1 MSAIDRTLDS
11 LTFLTE
17 EARDA
22 LRKRLHELG
31 GLALIGLAFVLA
43 IALATWS
50 VRDPS
55 LSHATTA
62 PVRNILGVVG
72 STVADL
78 SMQIF
83 GLAALAL
90 IFPIALWG
98 WRLTSHRPLSRERIR
113 LVVWVLAIALVAAF
127 AACLPR
133 PASWPLPVGL
143 GGVVG
148 DAVLRGAAWLMGGP
162 LGSFAYV
169 VIGAATAAL
178 GFAALAI
185 TCGFALHGATDEL
198 DAAEEEPQEDER
210 EDAPEAPAS
219 SEEKESRAAI
229 SLGFLVHGFLSLKAR
244 LARLFSRAESDNSRR
259 LALAGRAEPSF
270 SSDGSSDELDEEA
283 EEEEAPEPPKKKAK
297 PSRRGG
303 GGYVLP
309 SLDLLTQA
317 RSNGRPQVSAETLQ

>member
-17 EARDA
+17 GARDA
-22 LRKRLHELG
+22 LRRRLHELG
-31 GLALIGLAFVLA
+31 GLALILLALLLA

-55 LSHATTA
+55 LSHATTS
-62 PVRNILGVVG
+62 PVRNLLGVVG

-90 IFPIALWG
+90 ILPIALWG
-98 WRLTSHRPLSRERIR
+98 WRLASHRPLSRERIR

-148 DAVLRGAAWLMGGP
+148 DAVLRGAAWLMG
-162 LGSFAYV
+162 
-169 VIGAATAAL
+169 
-178 GFAALAI
+178 
-185 TCGFALHGATDEL
+185 
-198 DAAEEEPQEDER
+198 
-210 EDAPEAPAS
+210 
-219 SEEKESRAAI
+219 
-229 SLGFLVHGFLSLKAR
+229 
-244 LARLFSRAESDNSRR
+244 
-259 LALAGRAEPSF
+259 
-270 SSDGSSDELDEEA
+270 
-283 EEEEAPEPPKKKAK
+283 
-297 PSRRGG
+297 
-303 GGYVLP
+303 
-309 SLDLLTQA
+309 A
-317 RSNGRPQVSAETLQ
+317 RSAASLMW

>member
-1 MSAIDRTLDS
+1 RQQSGCRLHPRRAGAGPGDDRRSAASIGWCTGLRNSMSAIDRTLDS

-22 LRKRLHELG
+22 LRRRMRELG
-31 GLALIGLAFVLA
+31 GAALILLALILA

-55 LSHATTA
+55 LSHATTS
-62 PVRNILGVVG
+62 PVRNLLGVVG

-90 IFPIALWG
+90 VLPIALWG
-98 WRLTSHRPLSRERIR
+98 WRLASHRPLSRERIR
-113 LVVWVLAIALVAAF
+113 LVVWVFAIALVATF

-133 PASWPLPVGL
+133 PTSWPLPVGL

-148 DAVLRGAAWLMGGP
+148 DAVLRGAAWLLGGT
-162 LGSFAYV
+162 LGSFSYV
-169 VIGAATAAL
+169 GIGATTAVL

-185 TCGFALHGATDEL
+185 TCGFGLHGTAGDLGATDE
-198 DAAEEEPQEDER
+198 DEPQEDEQ
-210 EDAPEAPAS
+210 EDKPDTPAE

-244 LARLFSRAESDNSRR
+244 LGRL
-259 LALAGRAEPSF
+259 
-270 SSDGSSDELDEEA
+270 
-283 EEEEAPEPPKKKAK
+283 
-297 PSRRGG
+297 
-303 GGYVLP
+303 
-309 SLDLLTQA
+309 
-317 RSNGRPQVSAETLQ
+317 